1 MAKKE
6 TFKQSM
12 ERLDVI
18 IEALDRN
25 EIELEDCP
33 VCRGAGYIE
42 DEQGW
47 CMYACCLN
55 CGTETAHVS
64 YKTPEERLEAARQAA
79 YLWNIGKVIHNGM
92 CD

>member
-1 MAKKE
+1 M
-6 TFKQSM
+6 
-12 ERLDVI
+12 DPI
-18 IEALDRN
+18 N

-55 CGTETAHVS
+55 CGTE
-64 YKTPEERLEAARQAA
+64 AARQAA

>member
-1 MAKKE
+1 MSEEQAE
-6 TFKQSM
+6 TAGS
-12 ERLDVI
+12 ERDP
-18 IEALDRN
+18 ALTIKPNR
-25 EIELEDCP
+25 L
-33 VCRGAGYIE
+33 AGS
-42 DEQGW
+42 D
-47 CMYACCLN
+47 ACLN